1 MDQTVLTTIIY
12 ITIFLLGA
20 LAFGIGPII
29 IVRLLSP
36 TSHTRQTAGRSGQL
50 IECGMEPIG
59 TAWIRFGIVYYLYAL
74 IFLAFDVD
82 VVFLFPVAVAYN
94 SPEFGVRDFFEILLF
109 VGILSLAIVYAWV
122 KGVFKWE
129 QKSYLHQ

>member
-1 MDQTVLTTIIY
+1 MDQQILTNIIY
-12 ITIFLLGA
+12 VTIFLIGA
-20 LAFGIGPII
+20 LLFGVGPII
-29 IVRLLSP
+29 IVKLLSP
-36 TSHTRQTAGRSGQL
+36 STHTRNITDKTGQF

-59 TAWIRFGIVYYLYAL
+59 SAWIRFGIVYYLYAL

-82 VVFLFPVAVAYN
+82 VLFLFPVAVAYN
-94 SPEFGVRDFFEILLF
+94 SPEFVVRDFVEVLIF

-129 QKSYLHQ
+129 RKTYQAQ

>member
-50 IECGMEPIG
+50 IECGLVQWAG
-59 TAWIRFGIVYYLYAL
+59 LQAFVV
-74 IFLAFDVD
+74 LAH
-82 VVFLFPVAVAYN
+82 LGM
-94 SPEFGVRDFFEILLF
+94 FGVLRVCQHVRQIGKAVHAATVLGRAGL
-109 VGILSLAIVYAWV
+109 G
-122 KGVFKWE
+122 GG
-129 QKSYLHQ
+129 Q

>member
-1 MDQTVLTTIIY
+1 MDQTHLTTIIY

-94 SPEFGVRDFFEILLF
+94 SPEFVIRDFFEILLF

-122 KGVFKWE
+122 KGMFKWE
-129 QKSYLHQ
+129 QKSYQHQ

>member
-1 MDQTVLTTIIY
+1 MDQTHLTTIIY
-12 ITIFLLGA
+12 ITIFLLVA

-36 TSHTRQTAGRSGQL
+36 TSHTRQAAGRSGQL

-129 QKSYLHQ
+129 RKSYLHQ